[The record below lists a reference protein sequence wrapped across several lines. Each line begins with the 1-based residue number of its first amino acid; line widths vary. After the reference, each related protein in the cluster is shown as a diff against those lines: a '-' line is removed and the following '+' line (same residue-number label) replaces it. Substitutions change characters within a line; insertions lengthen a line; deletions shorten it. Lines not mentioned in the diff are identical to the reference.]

1 MIIRFV
7 IQNTINFRPISHS
20 LRTKRTTTPTS
31 STSDSKRL
39 PEFTVPL
46 RDKQSPA
53 GATARLSCRVV
64 SKSRLTAKWY
74 KDGQPIRS
82 GGRFDVQSD
91 FASQTLV
98 IRDCRVE
105 DSGEYKCEAKNID
118 GVSSTVAMLTVQG
131 MSLHLKSRGQLST
144 FRGEGRIE
152 SFGKTQS
159 KMVRLCV

>member
-1 MIIRFV
+1 MA
-7 IQNTINFRPISHS
+7 
-20 LRTKRTTTPTS
+20 
-31 STSDSKRL
+31 
-39 PEFTVPL
+39 L

-64 SKSRLTAKWY
+64 SKSRLTAMWY

-131 MSLHLKSRGQLST
+131 MSLHFEIKRTIVDFQ
-144 FRGEGRIE
+144 GEGRIE

>member
-1 MIIRFV
+1 MVILFV
-7 IQNTINFRPISHS
+7 TSSTIHCRPISHS
-20 LRTKRTTTPTS
+20 LRAKRTTTPTS
-31 STSDSKRL
+31 SSSDSKRL

-53 GATARLSCRVV
+53 GVTVRLSCRVV
-64 SKSRLTAKWY
+64 SKSRFTTKWY
-74 KDGQPIRS
+74 KDGQPVRS
-82 GGRFDVQSD
+82 GGRYDVQSD

-131 MSLHLKSRGQLST
+131 MLLPNLTRKDGRVVVETVKISLTLD
-144 FRGEGRIE
+144 
-152 SFGKTQS
+152 
-159 KMVRLCV
+159 